1 MENDLLEHF
10 EHYLNDNNSPTSVK
24 GYLSDIR
31 AFIGW
36 AKGHK
41 GIELNRSLLKGQP
54 HLLNKAVIDAYL
66 KHLHAEKY
74 ALNTIARHGAAMRV
88 FGTFL
93 LSSGIVPVNPAEKI
107 KNVKPD
113 PSDPRGLDDD
123 QRAKLEYVFRTPWE
137 RTANKT
143 SRRREKTLAPKMLI
157 RDKKHQPGFWQRTF
171 SHRAVW
177 VTVAAVL
184 VVAIVTYFGLQTL
197 GPPSQPSGGGI
208 VQPPPAGSQVTTAVP
223 PAVTTSAPS
232 AAPPAVPTRE
242 PPTQFIVAANPNGN
256 FVFLVSDEVNAIA
269 DFSSLN
275 LVVEKIGLL
284 QSGTSEKW
292 LEFTPQVKEF
302 DLSLLPGDK
311 SLELWRGDIPAG
323 QYNRVFIQ
331 VSQVTGVL
339 KSTGKT
345 LDIKLPSNKLQMSL
359 NFEVSA
365 DSVTHFTYD
374 LTVVNAGNGKNGGKY
389 LLKPQITESGAKQ
402 IKK

>member
-1 MENDLLEHF
+1 MAKEFDVILDECIDRLNHGETLESCLADYPEQADQLKPVLLAV
-10 EHYLNDNNSPTSVK
+10 TRVK
-24 GYLSDIR
+24 DTL
-31 AFIGW
+31 
-36 AKGHK
+36 
-41 GIELNRSLLKGQP
+41 
-54 HLLNKAVIDAYL
+54 
-66 KHLHAEKY
+66 
-74 ALNTIARHGAAMRV
+74 
-88 FGTFL
+88 TFT
-93 LSSGIVPVNPAEKI
+93 
-107 KNVKPD
+107 
-113 PSDPRGLDDD
+113 PSDNALRSGR
-123 QRAKLEYVFRTPWE
+123 QRLYAAL
-137 RTANKT
+137 
-143 SRRREKTLAPKMLI
+143 
-157 RDKKHQPGFWQRTF
+157 DKKHQPGFWQRTF